1 MSEATLFDAPKKTE
15 VPMSTGLVER
25 DHDIQQVALSPAT
38 ILQRMVESGQDPRPM
53 MDIFREWEDRIAA
66 EAFGNAL
73 AAFQAK
79 CPRITKNRQIDLG
92 GGKGPLY
99 ASLDDI
105 DLVVRPILAEF
116 GLSVRYSAAM
126 TDAGQVHATC
136 FVRHGRHEESSEVT
150 LPVPSQMRVNDTQKM
165 GAALSYAKRYALCDA
180 LNIIVTDQ
188 DTDAQGMIETIDEDH
203 IVTLREWIESTESD
217 EKGFLKY
224 MGVKSLA
231 EISVGDY
238 AKGIQALKRKATV
251 KK

>member
-1 MSEATLFDAPKKTE
+1 MNETLFDQKPTE
-15 VPMSTGLVER
+15 VVMSTDLVER
-25 DHDIQQVALSPAT
+25 DHELQQVPLSPAT

-66 EAFGNAL
+66 EAFGDAL

-105 DLVVRPILAEF
+105 DLVVRPILAQC

-188 DTDAQGMIETIDEDH
+188 DTDGEGLVETLNQEQIATLDEWLSQLPAPDTRKFMEY
-203 IVTLREWIESTESD
+203 I
-217 EKGFLKY
+217 GA
-224 MGVKSLA
+224 KSLA
-231 EISVGDY
+231 EIRVGDFDKALAALRKKVG
-238 AKGIQALKRKATV
+238 AKR
-251 KK
+251 